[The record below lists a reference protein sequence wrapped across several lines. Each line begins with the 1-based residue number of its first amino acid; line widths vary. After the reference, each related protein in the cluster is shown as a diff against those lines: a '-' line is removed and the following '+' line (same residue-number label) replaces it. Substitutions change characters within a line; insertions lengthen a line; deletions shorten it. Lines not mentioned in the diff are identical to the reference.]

1 MSISFLIL
9 FEFLGAIQKSIT
21 LLCYFFN
28 LISQK
33 RFSDLKVVPL
43 LKSFLVPYQF
53 VSQKQS
59 LRALKIPSPTAD
71 LRSVFYLS
79 QSSMLKVI
87 SLCLF
92 IHAL

>member
-33 RFSDLKVVPL
+33 KILWLKGCTPFKKFFGAL
-43 LKSFLVPYQF
+43 PICLPKAEFKSIENPKPNSR
-53 VSQKQS
+53 SQEC
-59 LRALKIPSPTAD
+59 
-71 LRSVFYLS
+71 VLS
-79 QSSMLKVI
+79 
-87 SLCLF
+87 
-92 IHAL
+92 